1 MRYVVPAAL
10 LLVALIHALPLVGA
24 ASAGRLETL
33 YGIGVRDPNLELLL
47 RHRAVLFGLLAAFL
61 AYAAFDPALHRLAL
75 IAALVS
81 VIAFLILAWQ
91 IGNYSAAISR
101 VLLADLVALV
111 ALAALIVAAVVH
123 AFRPN
128 QI

>member
-33 YGIGVRDPNLELLL
+33 YGIGVRDLNLELLL

-101 VLLADLVALV
+101 VLLADLVAL
-111 ALAALIVAAVVH
+111 AALIVAAVVH

>member
-1 MRYVVPAAL
+1 MRYVVPVAL
-10 LLVALIHALPLVGA
+10 LVVALIHAMPSIGVAGA
-24 ASAGRLETL
+24 GKLEAL
-33 YGIGVRDPNLELLL
+33 YGISVGDANLELLL

-61 AYAAFDPALHRLAL
+61 AYATFDPSLHRLAL

-81 VIAFLILAWQ
+81 VVAFLILAWQ
-91 IGNYSAAISR
+91 IGSTNAAISKL
-101 VLLADLVALV
+101 VLADLV
-111 ALAALIVAAVVH
+111 ALAALIIAAVVH

>member
-10 LLVALIHALPLVGA
+10 LMVALIHALPLVGV
-24 ASAGRLETL
+24 ASAGKLETL
-33 YGIGVRDPNLELLL
+33 YGISVRDPNLELLL

-61 AYAAFDPALHRLAL
+61 AYAAFDPALHRLAV

-91 IGNYSAAISR
+91 IGNSNAAISR
-101 VLLADLVALV
+101 VVLADQM

-123 AFRPN
+123 AFHPN